1 MNYLKWYDFDPKDYE
16 EMYEMFKPTFY
27 KLLPNN
33 SKGSFRYHSKKYS
46 FLMVTHFDLKKTFV
60 EELKRFESYLIEN
73 YQKKTQYE

>member
-33 SKGSFRYHSKKYS
+33 SKASFRYHSRKYN
-46 FLMVTHFDLKKTFV
+46 H
-60 EELKRFESYLIEN
+60 
-73 YQKKTQYE
+73 